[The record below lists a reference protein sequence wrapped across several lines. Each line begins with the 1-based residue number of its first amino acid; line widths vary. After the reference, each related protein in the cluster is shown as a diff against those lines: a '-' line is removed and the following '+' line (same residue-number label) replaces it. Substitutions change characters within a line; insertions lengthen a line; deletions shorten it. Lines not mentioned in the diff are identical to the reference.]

1 MPTKKRDRQVRLA
14 VKGKCRVNY
23 ICYDF
28 QILLLLSL
36 VMTIVNLINLIILE
50 VGEWRGFLSHDDR
63 EFVRDNGLE
72 DLMSSGDQD

>member
-1 MPTKKRDRQVRLA
+1 MVAQLHLL
-14 VKGKCRVNY
+14 
-23 ICYDF
+23 ILF

-50 VGEWRGFLSHDDR
+50 VGEWRGFLSHDDK

-72 DLMSSGDQD
+72 DLMTSGDPKLGPGSATKKSSART

>member
-1 MPTKKRDRQVRLA
+1 
-14 VKGKCRVNY
+14 
-23 ICYDF
+23 
-28 QILLLLSL
+28 
-36 VMTIVNLINLIILE
+36 MTIVNLINLIILE